1 MFTEPQRNMLDR
13 AVATVRDDARLDALL
28 AGGSYVTGGFDAQ
41 SDFDFIVVVR
51 TDAHAEVMAERRA
64 IAARL
69 GTLLAAFTGE
79 HVGEPRLLICLY
91 GPPLLHVDLK
101 FVAADD
107 LDDMAERP
115 AILWARD
122 PEAMARQVADAR
134 LKLSSRE
141 AQWFEGRA
149 WLWLHYSA
157 TKLLHG
163 EYFEALGAIEF
174 FRDVVLARM
183 LQRNAGRPQRGARR
197 IEAVTGARE
206 RLLPTLSTYDRAAIA
221 AALKQIAA
229 LYVELRQG
237 DPPAAP
243 VVGMPKLLLDFLDG
257 VE

>member
-1 MFTEPQRNMLDR
+1 MFTEPQRSMLDR
-13 AVATVRDDARLDALL
+13 AVATMRDDPRFDALL
-28 AGGSYVTGGFDAQ
+28 AGGSYVTGGFDAK

-51 TDAHAEVMAERRA
+51 ADAHAEVMAERRA
-64 IAARL
+64 VAGRL
-69 GTLLAAFTGE
+69 GALLSAVTGE

-101 FVAADD
+101 FVPAGD

-122 PEAMARQVADAR
+122 PEATARRVAAAR
-134 LKLSSRE
+134 LKPLGRD
-141 AQWFEGRA
+141 AQWFEDRA

-157 TKLLHG
+157 TKLLRG

-183 LQRNAGRPQRGARR
+183 LQRNAGLSQRGARR
-197 IEAVTGARE
+197 IEEVAGARE
-206 RLLPTLSTYDRAAIA
+206 RLLPTLATYDRAAIA
-221 AALKQIAA
+221 AALKQCAA

-243 VVGMPKLLLDFLDG
+243 VCGMPKLLLDFLDE

>member
-1 MFTEPQRNMLDR
+1 MLTEPQRNMLDR
-13 AVATVRDDARLDALL
+13 IVATMRDDARFDALM

-51 TDAHAEVMAERRA
+51 ADAHAAVMAERRA
-64 IAARL
+64 FAARL
-69 GTLLAAFTGE
+69 GELLAAFTGE

-91 GPPLLHVDLK
+91 GPPLLHVDMK
-101 FVAADD
+101 FVAAAD
-107 LDDMAERP
+107 LDGMAVRP

-122 PEAMARQVADAR
+122 TEAMARRVDAAE
-134 LKLSSRE
+134 LKLLGQDP
-141 AQWFEGRA
+141 QWFEDRA

-157 TKLLHG
+157 TKLLRG

-197 IEAVTGARE
+197 IEEVAGARE
-206 RLLPTLSTYDRAAIA
+206 RLLPTLASYDRATIG
-221 AALKQIAA
+221 AALKQCAA

-237 DPPAAP
+237 DPPTAP
-243 VVGMPKLLLDFLDG
+243 VAGMPKLLLDFLDG
-257 VE
+257 ME